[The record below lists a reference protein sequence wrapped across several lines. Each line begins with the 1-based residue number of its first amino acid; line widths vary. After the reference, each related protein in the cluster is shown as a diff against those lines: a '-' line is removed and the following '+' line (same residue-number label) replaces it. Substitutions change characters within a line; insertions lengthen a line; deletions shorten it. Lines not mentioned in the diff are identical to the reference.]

1 MMLVINNVLI
11 CLIPFFFFANAGKL
25 KVKEAATFMGSFM
38 SKMKNF
44 AGNNGGNYTAAGA
57 VSGAAAVP
65 LFGNVNDFVDSD
77 ERYVNY
83 FPIRIKYGASNKE
96 YDMKT
101 FFQNVLNDLKAEL
114 GNDFSYCINLD
125 DTQVEF
131 RAVQTDVIIMLIE
144 SKMSNKFITV
154 DRCLS

>member
-1 MMLVINNVLI
+1 MLVINNVFI

-25 KVKEAATFMGSFM
+25 KFKEAATFMGSVM

-77 ERYVNY
+77 ERYENY

-96 YDMKT
+96 YTSFKT

-114 GNDFSYCINLD
+114 GNDLSYCINLE

-131 RAVQTDVIIMLIE
+131 QALQTDVIIMLIE
-144 SKMSNKFITV
+144 SKVSNKFITV